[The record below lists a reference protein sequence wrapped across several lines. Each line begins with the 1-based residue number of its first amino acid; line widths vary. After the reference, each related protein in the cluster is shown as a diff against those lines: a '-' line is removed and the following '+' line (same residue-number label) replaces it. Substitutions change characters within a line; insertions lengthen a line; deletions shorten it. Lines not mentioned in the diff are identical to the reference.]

1 MYLDNIQD
9 EACRAVFSGVQ
20 YSMMKAIQEAGYT
33 WGIWVHEG
41 IAGGET
47 YNQAIGSP
55 GCFDETIVFWQF
67 DTNMPVEL
75 LKRVMREE
83 EKRAWEAQ
91 RCGHDWDCCG
101 CTILYSFS
109 AFRDM
114 YAGETYTLVEKWGRN
129 V

>member
-1 MYLDNIQD
+1 MEVIQ
-9 EACRAVFSGVQ
+9 
-20 YSMMKAIQEAGYT
+20 KTGYT
-33 WGIWVHEG
+33 WGIWVHDG
-41 IAGGET
+41 VAGG
-47 YNQAIGSP
+47 YVSGSP

-109 AFRDM
+109 AFRDL